1 MSLATE
7 KQMLAD
13 GESSSLLAPRLDLLL
28 QHAITSEQFEA
39 EMVRACR
46 DNPEEIWNLLALLD
60 QYHRLEILPTE
71 QFRALKAAAER
82 YGLVRRE
89 PYIPN
94 LAPKPRAAAPAAPP
108 APPPI
113 SAPLTA
119 LPPPTPD
126 AAAPPIPH
134 TDTPPGPI
142 APEPIFAPTPAV
154 EPVAS
159 ARQVPTEHAVTRTL
173 QVGTLVSGRHRLEAE
188 LESDDRGRN
197 FQATDQQHAGQPPA
211 VCQVAVHCME
221 PGAANFET
229 ALAERR
235 AEFQLA
241 QPLSHPNVLSVRE
254 LDQDG
259 VYIYLTTNL
268 MRGETLAALLER
280 RGGRALARSAAFAII
295 RDIGAALTYT
305 HDHGVVHGNLQPQTV
320 LISPA
325 GELRVRG
332 FGAQRAVSCYAS
344 CEQLEGRPPDRRDDL
359 YALACIS
366 YELLHGSHPFDRQN
380 ASTARGR
387 GMTPARPIQLTGSQW
402 RALRLGLAW
411 RREGRSLSVARWIG
425 RMHLGSASKRLPLLV
440 DLMAMPAPRRSWW
453 RPVLVLGC
461 LVGAAAFAVSMYRSP
476 GMIDLSVEWNR
487 LRAALTARVHAV
499 APVSPAAAPT
509 APPEAAALPPP
520 ESAPATQEA
529 APATEEAQ
537 ALSAPDVPAPQ
548 AATATPSVA
557 PTPTP
562 TPSSVAVAPQPT
574 PAAAPVPP
582 SPEPPAPTES
592 LAPRPQP
599 HLAAPA
605 PAPILSSPS
614 AARTKPTPEARA
626 SVPTESAAQSADA
639 AAAATVTRIELTS
652 DHYAVQASD
661 SAAHILVRRT
671 GSTRGE
677 ARFVWWTEN
686 ASASADQDFVSWGRR
701 TQRIAAGQS
710 TVTLLVPII
719 KDPARSAPRKFYVL
733 IAADGDSAKLGA
745 ITRATVQ
752 LHGPT

>member
-1 MSLATE
+1 MTPGTE
-7 KQMLAD
+7 KQRLAD
-13 GESSSLLAPRLDLLL
+13 GESSSPLAPRLDLLL
-28 QHAITSEQFEA
+28 QHAISSEQFEA
-39 EMVRACR
+39 DMVRACR
-46 DNPEEIWNLLALLD
+46 DDPEEIWNLLALLD

-71 QFRALKAAAER
+71 QFRTLKASAER

-94 LAPKPRAAAPAAPP
+94 LPPKPRAPVAPPPPRASEPITAPSPPAPAA
-108 APPPI
+108 
-113 SAPLTA
+113 
-119 LPPPTPD
+119 
-126 AAAPPIPH
+126 AAPSIA
-134 TDTPPGPI
+134 DTGSPAAPI
-142 APEPIFAPTPAV
+142 APEPILAPAPAA
-154 EPVAS
+154 EPA
-159 ARQVPTEHAVTRTL
+159 ARVTEVPEVPAAQPAARTI
-173 QVGTLVSGRHRLEAE
+173 QVGSVISGRLRLEAE
-188 LESDDRGRN
+188 LDSDDRGRN
-197 FQATDQQHAGQPPA
+197 FQALDQQHAGQPPA

-259 VYIYLTTNL
+259 VYIYLTANL

-280 RGGRALARSAAFAII
+280 RSGRALARSAAFAII

-305 HDHGVVHGNLQPQTV
+305 HDHGVVHGNLQPQAV

-332 FGAQRAVSCYAS
+332 FGAQRAASCYAS
-344 CEQLEGRPPDRRDDL
+344 CEQLEGRPADRRDDL

-366 YELLHGSHPFDRQN
+366 YELLHGSHPFERQN

-387 GMTPARPIQLTGSQW
+387 GMTPVRPIQLSGAQW

-411 RREGRSLSVARWIG
+411 RREGRNLSVARWIG

-440 DLMAMPAPRRSWW
+440 DLMAMPPPRRSWW

-461 LVGAAAFAVSMYRSP
+461 LAAAAAFALSTYRST
-476 GMIDLSVEWNR
+476 GMIDFSVEWNR
-487 LRAALTARVHAV
+487 LRTALTARVH
-499 APVSPAAAPT
+499 PAAPLSAVLAPS
-509 APPEAAALPPP
+509 APPATALPL
-520 ESAPATQEA
+520 PASEPAAQEA
-529 APATEEAQ
+529 APSTPEAKVFAAPEAQ
-537 ALSAPDVPAPQ
+537 APQPAP
-548 AATATPSVA
+548 AAEPVA
-557 PTPTP
+557 PTPKP
-562 TPSSVAVAPQPT
+562 LPSAVADAPQP
-574 PAAAPVPP
+574 AQFAAPVAP
-582 SPEPPAPTES
+582 SPSPTES
-592 LAPRPQP
+592 LAPPP
-599 HLAAPA
+599 HPTPPASTLA
-605 PAPILSSPS
+605 SSS
-614 AARTKPTPEARA
+614 AARTKPTPEAKP
-626 SVPTESAAQSADA
+626 SIPSPSAAKGADA
-639 AAAATVTRIELTS
+639 PAPATGARIELTS

-701 TQRIAAGQS
+701 TQRIGAGQS

-733 IAADGDSAKLGA
+733 IGAQDDSAKLGA

-752 LHGPT
+752 LHAPT